1 MGQFEPKTRA
11 QIMQRMVNRVVA
23 RSELNDLNDLSDIK
37 QVLAAAAREDDDA
50 YFQMLNLLDLFDIAK
65 AIGDDLDERAKE
77 FNPKL
82 ITRVLSDKATGNVRF
97 SRAGTTGTV
106 TIATGTQV
114 TIPASGSQ
122 AEVVFSTT
130 AEGTIANTFQ
140 QSGLVPVVAADA
152 GTEGNAAVGA
162 IKGFVAKP
170 SGVDEVTNPS
180 AFTNGR
186 DRQSDDSFR
195 DAVVNQIKGLAR
207 SHDYGLETGALKAT
221 YNGKQVLFANVVE
234 NPILRGNVT
243 IYIDDGTGTAEEVAV
258 QIGVVL
264 LASALGG
271 ETVLLLPDKPIKI
284 ESGFVLYVN
293 AVPQV
298 YGVDYVL
305 NPASGQINFLPASY
319 PAGLTVADAVTADY
333 TNFIGLIAAAQKI
346 IDGDK
351 ADRSNFPGYR
361 AGGVLVRV
369 LTPQVVQIVVTV
381 NITVLSGFN
390 QTTVAASVKSAI
402 SSYING
408 LGTSDDVI
416 LNEMRERAMAV
427 PGMFDV
433 SFLSPTTNT
442 VILDNQ
448 LARIIANNITIS

>member
-1 MGQFEPKTRA
+1 
-11 QIMQRMVNRVVA
+11 
-23 RSELNDLNDLSDIK
+23 
-37 QVLAAAAREDDDA
+37 
-50 YFQMLNLLDLFDIAK
+50 
-65 AIGDDLDERAKE
+65 
-77 FNPKL
+77 
-82 ITRVLSDKATGNVRF
+82 
-97 SRAGTTGTV
+97 
-106 TIATGTQV
+106 
-114 TIPASGSQ
+114 
-122 AEVVFSTT
+122 
-130 AEGTIANTFQ
+130 
-140 QSGLVPVVAADA
+140 
-152 GTEGNAAVGA
+152 
-162 IKGFVAKP
+162 
-170 SGVDEVTNPS
+170 
-180 AFTNGR
+180 
-186 DRQSDDSFR
+186 
-195 DAVVNQIKGLAR
+195 
-207 SHDYGLETGALKAT
+207 
-221 YNGKQVLFANVVE
+221 
-234 NPILRGNVT
+234 
-243 IYIDDGTGTAEEVAV
+243 
-258 QIGVVL
+258 
-264 LASALGG
+264 LGG

-319 PAGLTVADAVTADY
+319 PTGLTVADAVTADY

-351 ADRSNFPGYR
+351 ADRANFPGYR